1 MRIIRR
7 ISAVIIGFT
16 FFIAGLLKLMD
27 PVGAGLLADAV
38 LIALGTVSTAAEADW
53 MWLFP
58 MAHSIPW
65 VHFEKYLSE
74 PVFPI
79 AGSYL
84 YLGGICAA
92 LAVICLMAA
101 GKYQAGKV

>member
-1 MRIIRR
+1 
-7 ISAVIIGFT
+7 
-16 FFIAGLLKLMD
+16 
-27 PVGAGLLADAV
+27 
-38 LIALGTVSTAAEADW
+38 

-58 MAHSIPW
+58 MTHSIPW

>member
-1 MRIIRR
+1 MNFQNNEIPFLE
-7 ISAVIIGFT
+7 SS
-16 FFIAGLLKLMD
+16 FFIIISSAFHNYRAIYIKYN
-27 PVGAGLLADAV
+27 
-38 LIALGTVSTAAEADW
+38 IINW